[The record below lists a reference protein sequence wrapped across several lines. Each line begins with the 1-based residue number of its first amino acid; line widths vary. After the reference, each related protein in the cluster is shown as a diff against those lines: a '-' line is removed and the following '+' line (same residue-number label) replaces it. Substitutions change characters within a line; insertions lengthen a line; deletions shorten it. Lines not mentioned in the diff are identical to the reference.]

1 MKFNFY
7 LPYFEFFGSGY
18 DLGLKIGQK
27 FRKRIKNAY
36 KYSPFIKKLQE
47 IDKQNPEYTDQM
59 ILIGK
64 RKYPKYIMEIEGMA
78 EGAKVDV
85 RNLFL
90 MNFRHS
96 YEFGCSSI
104 LIKED
109 QNSYTERFY
118 LGHNE
123 DHDYYLAS
131 NAYLVKVILENGISF
146 LSHLYPGCLAGP
158 SFWVNS
164 YGVGISGNAIN
175 EPKKKLGIPK
185 SLLDRAAVETKSI
198 SEILSILTNKSRSGG
213 YSYNIFSMPDFSLI
227 NLETTSTDYASI
239 SVVNNSEHV
248 KSPIFF
254 HTNHYINPRF
264 SHIKNKLGNSSD
276 RRLQA
281 LRNKTTIL
289 SKCLNNK
296 STFKIL
302 PSTIKQLLF
311 HDSVHVSPKNINR
324 KLFTSK
330 IHGITSCTVFFTIER
345 QKIDIEIIP
354 HNQNEKKIKQFTLK
368 DGIISKIQ

>member
-36 KYSPFIKKLQE
+36 KNSPFIKKLQE
-47 IDKQNPEYTDQM
+47 IDKHNPEYTDQM

-104 LIKED
+104 LIKDD
-109 QNSYTERFY
+109 QNSHTERFY

-131 NAYLVKVILENGISF
+131 NAYLVKVILETGISF

-175 EPKKKLGIPK
+175 EQKKKLGIPK
-185 SLLDRAAVETKSI
+185 SLLDRAAVEAKSI
-198 SEILSILTNKSRSGG
+198 SEILSILTNKGRTGG

-227 NLETTSTDYASI
+227 NLETTSTDYAKI
-239 SVVNNSEHV
+239 SVANNSERF
-248 KSPIFF
+248 IFF
-254 HTNHYINPRF
+254 HTNHYINPKF
-264 SHIKNKLGNSSD
+264 SYIKNKLGNSSD

-281 LRNKTTIL
+281 LKNRTSRL
-289 SKCLNNK
+289 SKCLNKKNN
-296 STFKIL
+296 FKIL
-302 PSTIKQLLF
+302 PIITQQLLF
-311 HDSVHVSPKNINR
+311 HDSVHVTPKNKNK
-324 KLFTSK
+324 KLFNSK
-330 IHGITSCTVFFTIER
+330 IHGITSCTVLFTIER
-345 QKIDIEIIP
+345 QKIEIKIIP
-354 HNQNEKKIKQFTLK
+354 HNQNEKKIKQFTVK
-368 DGIISKIQ
+368 NGIISKIQ